1 VRAVASWL
9 VVGAKAVGS
18 TALVAAVLPTAL
30 GPVLVVVIGVLL
42 GLPMA
47 LGITL
52 ALVAVYSAD
61 PGRRGAAKE
70 VLYRLL
76 NALRPRESPRSPA
89 QRRRGRPPCEK

>member
-1 VRAVASWL
+1 MRAVASWL
-9 VVGAKAVGS
+9 VVGAKAVS

-52 ALVAVYSAD
+52 ALVTVYSAD

-89 QRRRGRPPCEK
+89 PRRRGAPPRGK